1 MTLFT
6 DWLKETRKLQE
17 EAFGFD
23 YAKFDDDATLVAY
36 IKDMW
41 IADIV
46 ESAELLDETTWKPWA
61 RDAPQVN
68 RKLVLKEAV
77 DKLHFIA
84 NIITACG
91 FSDEELDEQYAS
103 KMQQN
108 RDRQLRKGGY
118 FVRGVD
124 ADKCLSCR
132 RALDDVG
139 VSERAPGVCVVCAP

>member
-1 MTLFT
+1 MLFG

-17 EAFGFD
+17 EAYGFD
-23 YAKFDDDATLVAY
+23 YLEFNDDAALIAY
-36 IKDMW
+36 IKDNW
-41 IADIV
+41 IADIA
-46 ESAELLDETTWKPWA
+46 ESAELLDEVTWKPWA
-61 RDAPQVN
+61 RDTPRVN
-68 RKLVLKEAV
+68 RQLVLKEAI

-91 FSDEELDEQYAS
+91 FTDEELDEQYSA
-103 KMQQN
+103 KMRLN
-108 RDRQLRKGGY
+108 RERQLRKGGY
-118 FVRGVD
+118 TTRGLD